1 MDIKLLLLK
10 SISTLYYF
18 SRAESTGSDLVK
30 NTITTVVDNMDINYD
45 PTDISKE
52 RKSLADLKLLIERL
66 LNRSIAE
73 PIETEDLVSRI
84 EIACDEDVRTI
95 DLFKRNI
102 VEIDDKEENNSKYR
116 KALGELQDWLSEE
129 KLVSILRSAS
139 RDVSFDRS
147 SIKDLNAFKMKLID
161 SLNGVKVDNKA
172 TTSDPSIIDMSD
184 IGKLEE
190 VFKKAEQLVSEG
202 GILKFP
208 YKGMNRMFGENDG
221 GRRGEYIAVHALAG
235 HNKTGTLLDIFISM
249 CLFNTPQLLDPEKKP
264 LHVYFTI
271 EDPVTEIVRKIF
283 VMLRQHEDGLP
294 VDMRGVTYQEQAK
307 YVSEKLAEKGFHVK
321 IVDFEN
327 GGSPFKYLNYLENFI
342 EEGYEIISVGCD
354 YVNLLDRE
362 AVGKNNIAD
371 NTKGL
376 HRIISDWTK
385 PRDIFHYTAGQL
397 SADARTLM
405 RLYPEEF
412 ITRLTDQGYY
422 ENCKSL
428 STEFDMEF
436 FIYKRIHNGVT
447 WQEFQWGKHRK
458 LGATHES
465 DKHFAMKYYPVG
477 MIGYP
482 WDVDK
487 EGVDYSYKKVGNR
500 NTQGDSSPEWSDFD

>member
-18 SRAESTGSDLVK
+18 SRSEATGSDLVK
-30 NTITTVVDNMDINYD
+30 NTIGSVVDRMEINYD

-66 LNRSIAE
+66 LNRPLTE
-73 PIETEDLVSRI
+73 PIETLDLVSRI
-84 EIACDEDVRTI
+84 EIACDEDQRTI
-95 DLFKRNI
+95 DLFKRNL
-102 VEIDDKEENNSKYR
+102 VELEDVDACISRYR
-116 KALGELQDWLSEE
+116 KSLGELQDWLSEE
-129 KLVSILRSAS
+129 KMVQTLRLAS
-139 RDVSFDRS
+139 RDISFERS
-147 SIKDLNAFKMKLID
+147 SIKDLNEFKLKLID
-161 SLNGVKVDNKA
+161 KLSEIKVDNR
-172 TTSDPSIIDMSD
+172 TSLSDPSVIDISD
-184 IGKLEE
+184 LGKLKE
-190 VFKKAEQLVSEG
+190 VFKKADQLVSEG

-208 YKGMNRMFGENDG
+208 YKGLNRMFGENDG
-221 GRRGEYIAVHALAG
+221 GRRGEYVAVHALAG

-249 CLFNTPQLLDPEKKP
+249 CIFNTPQPLDPEKKP

-271 EDPVTEIVRKIF
+271 EDPVTEIVRKIY
-283 VMLRQHEDGLP
+283 VMLKQHETGLP
-294 VDMRGVTYQEQAK
+294 IDMRGVSSAEQAE
-307 YVSEKLAEKGFHVK
+307 YVSFKLAERGFHVK
-321 IVDFEN
+321 IIDFEN
-327 GGSPFKYLNYLENFI
+327 GGSPFKYLNYLEGFV
-342 EEGYEIISVGCD
+342 EQGYEIVSVGCD
-354 YVNLLDRE
+354 YVNLMDRE
-362 AVGKNNIAD
+362 AVGKGNIAD

-412 ITRLTDQGYY
+412 ITRLLDQGYY
-422 ENCKSL
+422 ENCRTL

-436 FIYKRIHNGVT
+436 FVYKRVHQGVT

-465 DKHFAMKYYPVG
+465 DKYFAMKYYPVG

-482 WDVDK
+482 WDVDS
-487 EGVDYSYKKVGNR
+487 EADDHSYKKVGNR
-500 NTQGDSSPEWSDFD
+500 NTQGAGASEWSDF

>member
-1 MDIKLLLLK
+1 M
-10 SISTLYYF
+10 
-18 SRAESTGSDLVK
+18 E
-30 NTITTVVDNMDINYD
+30 INYD

-52 RKSLADLKLLIERL
+52 RKTLSDLKLLIERL
-66 LNRSIAE
+66 LNRSIKE
-73 PIETEDLVSRI
+73 PLETEDLLSRI
-84 EIACDEDVRTI
+84 EIACDEDIRTI
-95 DLFKRNI
+95 DLFKRNL
-102 VEIDDKEENNSKYR
+102 VELDDLEENNNKYR
-116 KALGELQDWLSEE
+116 KAMGELQDWLSEE
-129 KLVSILRSAS
+129 RLVGIIRGAS
-139 RDVSFDRS
+139 RDISFDRP
-147 SIKDLNAFKMKLID
+147 SIKDLNTFKMKLID
-161 SLNGVKVDNKA
+161 KLNEIKVDNTA
-172 TTSDPSIIDMSD
+172 AASDPSVIDMGD

-190 VFKKAEQLVSEG
+190 VFKKGEQLVSEG

-208 YKGMNRMFGENDG
+208 YKGLNRMFGENDG

-249 CLFNTPQLLDPEKKP
+249 CIFNAPQLLDEDKKP

-283 VMLRQHEDGLP
+283 VMLKQHETNLP
-294 VDMRGVTYQEQAK
+294 VVLRGIPYTEQAA
-307 YVSEKLAEKGFHVK
+307 YVSERLASRGWNVKL
-321 IVDFEN
+321 VDFEN

-342 EEGYEIISVGCD
+342 EQGYEIVSVGCD
-354 YVNLLDRE
+354 YVNLMDKE
-362 AVGKNNIAD
+362 IVGKNNIAD

-397 SADARTLM
+397 SADARNLM
-405 RLYPEEF
+405 RLYPDEF

-422 ENCKSL
+422 ENCKTL

-436 FIYKRIHNGVT
+436 FVYKRIHQGVT

-458 LGATHES
+458 LGGTHES

-487 EGVDYSYKKVGNR
+487 EGEDFSYKKVGNR
-500 NTQGDSSPEWSDFD
+500 NSQGDSSSEWSDF

>member
-18 SRAESTGSDLVK
+18 SKTGSTSSDIVK
-30 NTITTVVDNMDINYD
+30 NTVESVVDQMEISYD

-52 RKSLADLKLLIERL
+52 RKMLSDLKLLVERL
-66 LNRSIAE
+66 LTRDLTTNIDR
-73 PIETEDLVSRI
+73 EDLMSRI
-84 EIACDEDVRTI
+84 EIACDEDIRTVE
-95 DLFKRNI
+95 LFNRNI
-102 VEIDDKEENNSKYR
+102 LDVGSDEANVKYR
-116 KALGELQDWLSEE
+116 LAMNELQDYISEE
-129 KLVSILRSAS
+129 KLISTIRNAS
-139 RDVSFDRS
+139 RAISFDRN
-147 SIKDLNAFKMKLID
+147 SIKDLNTFKLKLID
-161 SLNGVKVDNKA
+161 QLNEVKIDNRSSA
-172 TTSDPSIIDMSD
+172 TDPNIIDISD
-184 IGKLEE
+184 VGKLEE
-190 VFKKAEQLVSEG
+190 VFQKAEDLVSSE

-208 YKGMNRMFGENDG
+208 FKGLNRMTGENG
-221 GRRGEYIAVHALAG
+221 GARRGEYTAVHALAG

-249 CLFNTPQLLDPEKKP
+249 CLFNKPHPLDPTKKP

-271 EDPVTEIVRKIF
+271 EDPVTEVVRKIF
-283 VMLRQHEDGLP
+283 VMIKQHETGLP
-294 VDMRGVTYQEQAK
+294 VDLRGIGYKEQAA
-307 YVSEKLAEKGFHVK
+307 YVSDRLSENGFHVK

-342 EEGYEIISVGCD
+342 EDGYEIISCGCD
-354 YVNLLDRE
+354 YVNLMDRE

-397 SADARTLM
+397 SSDARDLM
-405 RLYPEEF
+405 RMYPDEF
-412 ITRLTDQGYY
+412 ITRLLDKGYY
-422 ENCKSL
+422 ENCKTL

-436 FIYKRIHNGVT
+436 FIYKRVHNGET

-458 LGATHES
+458 LGATLES
-465 DKHFAMKYYPVG
+465 DKYFAMKYYPVG

-487 EGVDYSYKKVGNR
+487 DGEDYSYKKVGNR
-500 NTQGDSSPEWSDFD
+500 NTQGSGVSEWSEF